1 MKVYRVVYEADHPA
15 NSSGVPRGPYTIDRP
30 SANEHTEKLHG
41 RLMREHSNAE
51 HPTPFTDGDLFGI
64 GAAEYCCFE
73 SIEKMA
79 SWFENFGYDLTA
91 AGCVIMI
98 MEADESDVR
107 IGIKQAVVRQDG
119 AKVISVESPL
129 GYIE

>member
-1 MKVYRVVYEADHPA
+1 MKVYRVVYAADHPA
-15 NSSGVPRGPYTIDRP
+15 NNRNVPCGPYTIDRP
-30 SANEHTEKLHG
+30 LLNEHTEKLHG
-41 RLMREHSNAE
+41 RLMREHSNME
-51 HPTPFTDGDLFGI
+51 HPTPYTDGDLGGI
-64 GAAEYCCFE
+64 SPSEYCCFE
-73 SIEKMA
+73 SIEKME